1 MCLAIPG
8 KVIHI
13 NMDLPD
19 LKMARVDF
27 DGIIRNICV
36 EWVDVEEGDYV
47 MAHAGVALCSIDEI
61 EAEKCISDFRRILL
75 DIEIED
81 NYPINTDAK

>member
-1 MCLAIPG
+1 M
-8 KVIHI
+8 
-13 NMDLPD
+13 
-19 LKMARVDF
+19 
-27 DGIIRNICV
+27 
-36 EWVDVEEGDYV
+36 